1 MSRTLT
7 LRRFAGSLMLD
18 LTCFEDLKA
27 AIEIPEAL
35 WVAIACP
42 TSGMKCDPRFL
53 ELLDADGNKR
63 IRVKEVKEAVAF
75 VQKHFHTFAG
85 CDAGSDVLM
94 LSHLTR
100 EADVLRQAAVLLLDL
115 LASEEDEVHERL
127 SLAQLRAGLERLSAA
142 EHFGEG
148 LLTQQAVASE
158 LKEVHLQLTQLFPDT
173 FNRHG
178 KPAISRALLSRARSQ
193 LQLARAHQRLR
204 SEAMLWG
211 EQSLPFAKR
220 LLQVQSPLNAY
231 FLLCRL
237 VESQPELQEA
247 LRLKTEQV
255 NPLLGDLEALTKAT
269 AALPVALPQR
279 DGVLRFD
286 TLSGSPSREALESL
300 RADVLIP
307 LLGQAEQLDEL
318 RWRTLERQALQ
329 VVAWQETWD
338 QLPVVLRAPELL
350 TVSDETLLKLEAAC
364 EADLAQK
371 KLLDRLVDLERLVL
385 YQRWLLEFC
394 NNFISMPALYDPHR
408 GSLFDWGRLILAGR
422 EFHLSVI
429 VPEHA
434 AHVKQASSTPL
445 CLAYVRVSTHR
456 AEDAPFEVAV
466 PVTAGNSSGIQV
478 GRRGVF
484 LQHDGK
490 EYDAEVIEVVAHPV
504 SLWEATFQPFSRIGQ
519 FITSKF
525 ESLSNAGLGTLDTS
539 LNKGMDVFSSTAHKA
554 VLTGATS
561 AAATTAATAATSAAA
576 TTAATS
582 AAAATTAAAAGS
594 TNMLTLLAGGGLAIA
609 ALGSSLAFIL
619 AQLRQLTLVDVVS
632 TLLMLFTLVA
642 LPSGLVGWLKL
653 RRRNLAVVLEGSG
666 WALNDRLLVTS
677 QAGPLF
683 TRRPSMPSNTRM
695 LPLDEVKELIRLG
708 RLTGYEADETGL
720 RWWQVLLGVLMMIA
734 YIAWYHRAIWLSW
747 IQWVTPS
754 P

>member
-1 MSRTLT
+1 MTRTLT

-75 VQKHFHTFAG
+75 VQKHVHNFVG
-85 CDAGSDVLM
+85 CDTASEELM

-100 EADVLRQAAVLLLDL
+100 DADVLRQAAVLLLDL
-115 LASEEDEVHERL
+115 LAPEEEAVHERL

-148 LLTQQAVASE
+148 LLTLHAVASE
-158 LKEVHLQLTQLFPDT
+158 LQEVHHQLTRLFPDT

-178 KPAISRALLSRARSQ
+178 KPAISLELLSRARME
-193 LQLARAHQRLR
+193 LQLARAHQSLR
-204 SEAMLWG
+204 AEVMVWG
-211 EQSLPFAKR
+211 AQSLPFAKR
-220 LLQVQSPLNAY
+220 LLQVQGPLNAY

-237 VESQPELQEA
+237 VGSQPELAEA

-255 NPLLGDLEALTKAT
+255 SPLLGDLEALSKAT

-279 DGVLRFD
+279 DGVLRFA

-300 RADVLIP
+300 RTEVLMP
-307 LLGQAEQLDEL
+307 LLGQAEELDEL

-329 VVAWQETWD
+329 VVAWQETWE
-338 QLPVVLRAPELL
+338 QLLVVQRAPELL
-350 TVSDETLLKLEAAC
+350 TLSDETLLKLEAAC

-456 AEDAPFEVAV
+456 AEEAPFEVAV
-466 PVTAGNSSGIQV
+466 PVTAGNSSGIHV

-539 LNKGMDVFSSTAHKA
+539 LHKGMDAFTSTANKA

-561 AAATTAATAATSAAA
+561 AAASSAVTSAAATAAT
-576 TTAATS
+576 TTAAT
-582 AAAATTAAAAGS
+582 TAAAGS

-609 ALGSSLAFIL
+609 ALGSSVAFIL

-734 YIAWYHRAIWLSW
+734 YVMWYHRATWLSW
-747 IQWVTPS
+747 IHWAMP
-754 P
+754 

>member
-1 MSRTLT
+1 MTRTLT

-75 VQKHFHTFAG
+75 VQKHVHNFVG
-85 CDAGSDVLM
+85 CDTASEELM

-100 EADVLRQAAVLLLDL
+100 DADVLRQAAVLLLDL
-115 LASEEDEVHERL
+115 LAPEEETVHERL

-148 LLTQQAVASE
+148 LLTLHAVASE
-158 LKEVHLQLTQLFPDT
+158 LKEVHHQLTRLFPDT

-178 KPAISRALLSRARSQ
+178 KPAISLELLSRARME
-193 LQLARAHQRLR
+193 LQLARAHQSLR
-204 SEAMLWG
+204 AEVMVWG
-211 EQSLPFAKR
+211 AQSLPFAKR
-220 LLQVQSPLNAY
+220 LLQVQGPLNAY

-237 VESQPELQEA
+237 VGSQPELAEA

-255 NPLLGDLEALTKAT
+255 SPLLGDLEALSKAT

-279 DGVLRFD
+279 DGVLRFA
-286 TLSGSPSREALESL
+286 TLSGSPSREALEGL
-300 RADVLIP
+300 RTEVLMS
-307 LLGQAEQLDEL
+307 LLGQAEELDEL

-329 VVAWQETWD
+329 VVAWQETWE
-338 QLPVVLRAPELL
+338 QLRVVQRAPELL
-350 TVSDETLLKLEAAC
+350 TLSDETLLKLEAAC

-371 KLLDRLVDLERLVL
+371 KLLERLVDLERLVL

-456 AEDAPFEVAV
+456 AEEAPFEVAV
-466 PVTAGNSSGIQV
+466 PVTAGNSSGIHV

-539 LNKGMDVFSSTAHKA
+539 LHKGMDAFTSTANKA

-561 AAATTAATAATSAAA
+561 AAASSAVTSAAATAATTTAA
-576 TTAATS
+576 TTA
-582 AAAATTAAAAGS
+582 AAAAGS

-609 ALGSSLAFIL
+609 ALGSSVAFIL

-734 YIAWYHRAIWLSW
+734 YVMWYHRATWLSW
-747 IQWVTPS
+747 IHWAMP
-754 P
+754 